1 MAADRYLV
9 KLLSAD
15 ESLLLVHMHKDTQ
28 SYRLILIWVHAVLQR
43 RHRRRCC
50 RGVSPVAPLMRM
62 MQRKAAASASRRL
75 SG

>member
-15 ESLLLVHMHKDTQ
+15 ESLLLVHMHKHTQ
-28 SYRLILIWVHAVLQR
+28 SYRLILIWVHAVLQT
-43 RHRRRCC
+43 RRRRRC